1 MRKVL
6 SFVLVLSLVLGSF
19 SMAFAATEAQ
29 ASLSD
34 IAGNAN
40 EEAITVNFNLGIIE
54 GMPDGTFAP
63 DQAVTRA
70 QFAAMMTRALAVP
83 DSALAGYTATT
94 FKDTAGYG
102 WAVPYLAFCQS
113 KGILVGDGAGNVM
126 PGRTVSVNEAMTM
139 VLRAIG
145 YTNNSAALVGVWPA
159 NYVSLAQ
166 NNGLYDDVATAVGV
180 TRANAAQIIYNALTV
195 DKVEVASDGTTKVLT
210 GKSMLTTGL
219 NCTETK
225 NYVIV
230 GNEDTL
236 ISLKAY
242 IGKMVTVYK
251 NKDKDIIAIAGVD
264 SDTISGKFNAPLD
277 IVATTAGFTVSGT
290 SIKFT
295 DDSDDEVEYTVKAG
309 TVAYYFENGESKE
322 ATMQIPSTASVTI
335 NGDIVGKEIR
345 SIDSINAWTVNG
357 KAKIN
362 QAQINSI
369 KDDSLLGGSF
379 VTLKNGDIDTTS
391 FELAGVTSLDKIAV
405 DNVVYAYWNSK
416 NEITKVQVGTE
427 VVVGEVTTVKSNGK
441 FVVNG
446 KTYEKSDNAASSYKT
461 PSAGDEIKAY
471 LDYDGKVFSI
481 TVTSGTVDN
490 YGVVVAK
497 DATYDKVRLYTAA
510 DEKTWFEYDDDY
522 TTTVGGIATNAT
534 GLIGYSL
541 DSKGKI
547 DKIETEVVSASAA
560 TLSGLTL
567 RVTGGSSSAPSYRVA
582 DDAVVFGTTGGAVT
596 VATKIGKVDTLTNLN
611 TVIFMLDDGVIEAIV
626 MSEAYTSATSED
638 TYAVIDT
645 INSVKN
651 KDGDTVQQLIG
662 FSAGAAFDKLTTGKN
677 TAAALGSAPTL
688 YKVEF
693 DADGAVKSATN
704 SLTAAKG
711 YDNDIATVLD
721 VDGNKLQLT
730 GAAIASPGEWVTIAK
745 DAVVYRA
752 VLDDG
757 DLDSYKVSD
766 IAGINADYKVYLYNT
781 VDDDDSAGADGYDVV
796 IYVTKGDL

>member
-6 SFVLVLSLVLGSF
+6 SFVLVLTLVLSSF
-19 SMAFAATEAQ
+19 SMAFAGTEASK
-29 ASLSD
+29 SLSD

-40 EEAITVNFNLGIIE
+40 EEAITVNFNLGIID
-54 GMPDGTFAP
+54 GMGDGTFAP

-70 QFAAMMTRALAVP
+70 QFAAMITRAMAVP

-126 PGRTVSVNEAMTM
+126 PGKTVSVNEAMAM

-166 NNGLYDDVATAVGV
+166 NNDLYDDVATAVGV

-195 DKVEVASDGTTKVLT
+195 EKVEVASDGTTKTLT

-219 NCTETK
+219 NCTMTEK
-225 NYVIV
+225 YVIV

-251 NKDKDIIAIAGVD
+251 NSDKEIVAIAGVD
-264 SDTISGKFNAPLD
+264 SDTLSGNFNNPLQ
-277 IVATTAGFTVSGT
+277 IVATTAGFTLSGT
-290 SIKFT
+290 GIKFT
-295 DDSDDEVEYTVKAG
+295 DDSDDEVEYAVKAG
-309 TVAYYFENGESKE
+309 SASYYFVNGESV
-322 ATMQIPSTASVTI
+322 TTSTTIASISSVSI

-345 SIDSINAWTVNG
+345 TIDSINAWNVNG
-357 KAKIN
+357 KAKIS

-369 KDDSLLGGSF
+369 ADDSLLGGEF

-391 FELAGVTSLDKIAV
+391 FDLVGVTSLDKIAK
-405 DNVVYAYWNSK
+405 DNVVFAYWNSK
-416 NEITKVQVGTE
+416 NEITKVAVGTKT
-427 VVVGEVTTVKSNGK
+427 VAGDVKTVKSNGK
-441 FVVNG
+441 FIIDG
-446 KTYEKSDNAASSYKT
+446 TTYEKSDNAASGYKT
-461 PSAGDEIKAY
+461 PSAGDTVKLY
-471 LDYDGKVFSI
+471 LDFEGKVYDI
-481 TVTSGTVDN
+481 DVTSGTVDN
-490 YGVVVAK
+490 YAVVYAK

-510 DEKTWFEYDDDY
+510 DEKTWFEYDNDY
-522 TTTVGGIATNAT
+522 ATTVAGITTGT

-541 DSKGKI
+541 DSKGVI
-547 DKIETEVVSASAA
+547 DNIETTVVTAANA

-567 RVTGGSSSAPSYRVA
+567 KVTGGSTTAPSYRVA
-582 DDAVVFGTTGGAVT
+582 DDAVVFGTTAGAVS
-596 VATKIGKVDTLTNLN
+596 VATKINKVDTLTNLN
-611 TVIFMLDDGVIEAIV
+611 GVTFMLDDGVIEAIV
-626 MSEAYTSATSED
+626 MSEAFTSATSDD
-638 TYAVIDT
+638 TYAVIEA
-645 INSVKN
+645 INSVEN
-651 KDGDTVQQLIG
+651 ADGDSVQQLVG
-662 FSAGAAFDKLTTGKN
+662 YSAGSAFDKLTTGKT
-677 TAAALGSAPTL
+677 TAGTLGDNPAL
-688 YKVEF
+688 YKIEY
-693 DADGAVKSATN
+693 DADGAVKTAT
-704 SLTAAKG
+704 TAWTVAKG
-711 YDNDIATVLD
+711 YKNDVATVND

-730 GAAIASPGEWVTIAK
+730 GAGVAAAGEWVTIAK

-752 VLDDG
+752 VLDDKVI
-757 DLDSYKVSD
+757 DSYKVSD
-766 IAGINADYKVYLYNT
+766 VSGINAEYKVYLYNT

-796 IYVTKGDL
+796 LYVTKGDL